1 MMRYLLKNTRHSFH
15 PSLVA
20 NAVLLGIMIT
30 VSVTPCASLMASGS
44 FSDTIAETQPKV
56 VKIYG
61 AGGFR
66 GLEPYQS
73 GMLVSPEGH
82 VLTVWSYVLD
92 TDYITVTLNDGRR
105 FEAELVAADPRLELA
120 VLKIDAEDLPHFKLS
135 EAVSA
140 SAGTRVL
147 AFSNLY
153 GVATGDEAASVQHGS
168 IAVVTNLEAR
178 HGAFETPYNGPV
190 HVLDAMTNNPGA
202 AGGVLTNR
210 RGELLGMLGKEL
222 RNSLNNTWLNYSI
235 PIEELAATTEKMI
248 LGEYER
254 SLAENPDEQ
263 RSDYPLTL
271 EMLGIVLVPN
281 VLERTPPFIDQVRSS
296 TPASMAGLRSDD
308 LLIFVNGRLVQSC
321 NALLDELTFI
331 DRADEVKISIMR
343 DNEFLEFSLQAAADD
358 VNGGR

>member
-1 MMRYLLKNTRHSFH
+1 MRAHNPLLA
-15 PSLVA
+15 SLVA
-20 NAVLLGIMIT
+20 RVLLLLTIALGT
-30 VSVTPCASLMASGS
+30 AGPLQANGT
-44 FSDTIAETQPKV
+44 FSDAIAETQPKI

-105 FEAELVAADPRLELA
+105 FDAELVAADPRLELA
-120 VLKIDAEDLPHFKLS
+120 VLKIDADDLPYFNLS
-135 EAVSA
+135 ESVEA

-210 RGELLGMLGKEL
+210 RGDLLGMLGKEL

-235 PIEELAATTEKMI
+235 PMGELAPTVNKMI
-248 LGEYER
+248 LGEYEG
-254 SLAENPDEQ
+254 SVTDTPGEQ
-263 RSDYPLTL
+263 RSDYPLSL
-271 EMLGIVLVPN
+271 DLLGIVLVPN
-281 VLERTPPFIDQVRSS
+281 VLERTPPFIDQIRSS
-296 TPASMAGLRSDD
+296 TPAYAAGLRPDD
-308 LLIFVNGRLVQSC
+308 LLIFFNGRLIQSC
-321 NALLDELTFI
+321 NDLFDELTYI
-331 DRADEVKISIMR
+331 DRADPVEISVMR
-343 DNEFLEFSLQAAADD
+343 NNEFIEFTLQAAPDSS
-358 VNGGR
+358 GGR